1 MIQYDYDYWWEHGS
15 PERHTSSM
23 ELSTIASEDRRT
35 LTVRSEDM
43 IPAMCVRLTAKG
55 VTSEAG
61 GTLVHPT
68 ISYTIN
74 QLPSGPKTNAYVS
87 KVVPLPSRKDTDAG
101 VLRLSWGDALGQ
113 FDAPGWSSATRP
125 SARAPRSSR
134 PPSATAPSWA
144 PARAPRARD
153 RGVFGD
159 AYARVDFML
168 PSSGS
173 GELRFGD
180 VATIAL
186 SNDPKVCGT
195 VNGVMPGARQ
205 PRAPGSGRPSRSTT
219 ASRRATRRP
228 RSTA

>member
-1 MIQYDYDYWWEHGS
+1 MIQYDYDYWWEYGS

-23 ELSTIASEDRRT
+23 ELSTIALSEDRRT

-61 GTLVHPT
+61 GALVHPE

-74 QLPSGPKTNAYVS
+74 QLPSGPTTNAYVS
-87 KVVPLPSRKDTDAG
+87 KVVPPPPSRKDTDAG

-113 FDAPGWSSATRP
+113 FDAPGWELWT
-125 SARAPRSSR
+125 
-134 PPSATAPSWA
+134 PPSTPRTPRRFKTGVGNGASWA
-144 PARAPRARD
+144 PAPDATDLAT

-173 GELRFGD
+173 GERASANLGDHRPLERSEDLRHRQRRRRW
-180 VATIAL
+180 
-186 SNDPKVCGT
+186 P
-195 VNGVMPGARQ
+195 PGGLREAVQ
-205 PRAPGSGRPSRSTT
+205 W
-219 ASRRATRRP
+219 
-228 RSTA
+228 